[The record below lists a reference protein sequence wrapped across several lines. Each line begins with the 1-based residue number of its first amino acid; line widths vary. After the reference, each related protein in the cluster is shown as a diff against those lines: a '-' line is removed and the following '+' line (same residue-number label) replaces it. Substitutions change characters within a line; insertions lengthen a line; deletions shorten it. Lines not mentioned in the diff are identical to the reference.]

1 MKKMAKYVMEKF
13 CVLLVSA
20 AMFFAVSSITS
31 TCGFMLYQPDVPEDL
46 L

>member
-1 MKKMAKYVMEKF
+1 MKKMAEYAMEKL